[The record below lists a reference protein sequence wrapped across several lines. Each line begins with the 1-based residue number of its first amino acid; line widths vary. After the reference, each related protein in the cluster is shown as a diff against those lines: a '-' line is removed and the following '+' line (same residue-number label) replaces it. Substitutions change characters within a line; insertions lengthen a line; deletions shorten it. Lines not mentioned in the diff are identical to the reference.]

1 MKYLITESQLD
12 KVVFKYLDNQD
23 FIIRKSVKKSF
34 GLSNIIH
41 FLNSESDLSVDS
53 LINFYRDGDC
63 WINHELIDEIAKFF
77 SMDFNDSKYV
87 IGRWVEHTLDM
98 RVEEVH
104 VR

>member
-12 KVVFKYLDNQD
+12 KVIFKYLDNQD
-23 FIIRKSVKKSF
+23 FIIRNSTKTSF
-34 GLSNIIH
+34 GVSNIIH
-41 FLNSESDLSVDS
+41 FLNSSGDLAADS

-77 SMDFNDSKYV
+77 SMDFDDSKYV
-87 IGRWVEHTLDM
+87 IARWVGYKLDTG
-98 RVEEVH
+98 VGEVH

>member
-1 MKYLITESQLD
+1 MKFLITESQFD

-23 FIIRKSVKKSF
+23 FIIRKSTKTSF
-34 GLSNIIH
+34 GVSNITH
-41 FLNSESDLSVDS
+41 FLNSSGDLAADS

-63 WINHELIDEIAKFF
+63 WINAELIDEVAKFF

-87 IGRWVEHTLDM
+87 IGRWVEHTLDEK
-98 RVEEVH
+98 VQEVH